1 MGVIPERL
9 LVQATGVTEKQGRE
23 AEAFELEKESRSVSE
38 RLLDLAV
45 GERMTEDVLHD
56 EKASADEVRRFC
68 ENEERALT
76 EFVMEQTSREI
87 EERLPE
93 IRLTWSDNDR
103 WDFSHRRFIDV
114 TGRNPAD
121 AANALLRMQ
130 SAEPELEFVAVDL
143 SGIFE
148 GIEDK
153 RRRPTPAEL
162 AQVPE
167 ES

>member
-1 MGVIPERL
+1 MRPRPSN
-9 LVQATGVTEKQGRE
+9 GRRFL
-23 AEAFELEKESRSVSE
+23 EAFQNACWIF
-38 RLLDLAV
+38 AV

-68 ENEERALT
+68 ENEERAFT

-114 TGRNPAD
+114 TGRNPGRRSGRAAED
-121 AANALLRMQ
+121 AIRGA
-130 SAEPELEFVAVDL
+130 
-143 SGIFE
+143 
-148 GIEDK
+148 
-153 RRRPTPAEL
+153 
-162 AQVPE
+162 
-167 ES
+167 

>member
-1 MGVIPERL
+1 
-9 LVQATGVTEKQGRE
+9 
-23 AEAFELEKESRSVSE
+23 
-38 RLLDLAV
+38 
-45 GERMTEDVLHD
+45 
-56 EKASADEVRRFC
+56 
-68 ENEERALT
+68 
-76 EFVMEQTSREI
+76 
-87 EERLPE
+87 
-93 IRLTWSDNDR
+93 
-103 WDFSHRRFIDV
+103 
-114 TGRNPAD
+114 
-121 AANALLRMQ
+121 MQ